1 MKAKNEVREGFTLV
15 ELMVAVFILASGIA
29 LVVRSFSS
37 IAAALDNCDNRV
49 AAVRFMAEKMAETE
63 LREKEESGI
72 AEAEEENS
80 LQLGSRAAVCI
91 NRAAAVDNPQ
101 ADEEDISLVENILT
115 VSWKEGNKNKNAVL
129 AAYFKQKK
137 EE

>member
-15 ELMVAVFILASGIA
+15 ELMAAVSILASGIA

-49 AAVRFMAEKMAETE
+49 AAVRFMAAKMAETE
-63 LREKEESGI
+63 LREKEEAGV

-80 LQLGSRAAVCI
+80 LQLGNRAAVCI

-101 ADEEDISLVENILT
+101 ADEEDISLVEDILT